1 VDGLG
6 MGHWLLVNLGFQK
19 KWVELMGDPQVPQVT
34 MAFNIQHM
42 VQELDELGVPE
53 KKKETS
59 IWFTDVYGIYF
70 TRKHGKLVSSCRFH
84 QPTAVV

>member
-53 KKKETS
+53 KKKRNLHM
-59 IWFTDVYGIYF
+59 VYGCL
-70 TRKHGKLVSSCRFH
+70 RHLFH
-84 QPTAVV
+84 KKTW

>member
-1 VDGLG
+1 

-53 KKKETS
+53 KKKKPPYGLRM
-59 IWFTDVYGIYF
+59 FTAFISQENM
-70 TRKHGKLVSSCRFH
+70 VSW
-84 QPTAVV
+84 